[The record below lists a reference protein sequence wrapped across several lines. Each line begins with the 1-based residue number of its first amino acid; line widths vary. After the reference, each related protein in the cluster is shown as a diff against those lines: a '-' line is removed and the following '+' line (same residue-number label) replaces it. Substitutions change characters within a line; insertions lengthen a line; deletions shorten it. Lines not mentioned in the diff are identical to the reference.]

1 MKKILIATLVFG
13 FLAFAGYAMA
23 AGRPL
28 QKKGQALAKKGADL
42 FATKGCTACHTI
54 GKGKLVGPD
63 LKGVTKTMTTKWLKS
78 WLKDTNQMLKTDKHA
93 QQMEKEYGLP
103 MPQQALTEEEINALI
118 DYFKANDEVK
128 K

>member
-1 MKKILIATLVFG
+1 MNKILIATLLFG
-13 FLAFAGYAMA
+13 SSVFAGYAMA
-23 AGRPL
+23 AGSE
-28 QKKGQALAKKGADL
+28 QTLAKKGADL

-63 LKGVTKTMTTKWLKS
+63 LKGVTKTMTTKWLKD

-93 QQMEKEYGLP
+93 QALEKEYNVP
-103 MPQQALTEEEINALI
+103 MPQQTLTDEEINALI
-118 DYFKANDEVK
+118 DYFKANDKAK